1 MAKMTKAKL
10 ARTGK
15 EIMKIA
21 KRIRKKSPN
30 KKWTNCVKEAGRE
43 WKRKN

>member
-15 EIMKIA
+15 EIMTIA
-21 KRIRKKSPN
+21 KRIRKKYPR
-30 KKWTNCVKEAGRE
+30 KKWTNCVREAGKE
-43 WKRKN
+43 WKRKQ